1 MISSFRNFAKTKF
14 AGLLVFIMIIP
25 FVFWGM
31 GSMFSSGNTNTIAK
45 INKENISTQEF
56 IDFLNKEYFI
66 TDSIKFSIVSILF
79 VTMIFLLTYFLLKV
93 VKKIATKKLDEE
105 RKLKFKSVFSFLN
118 YFVYVVVALITFQ
131 NFGIELTGI
140 FAASAALFIG
150 IGLALQTFFQDII
163 SGILILADQTV
174 HVGDII
180 EIDGKIGRVENIKI
194 RTTRAV
200 TFDNKVLIIPNHKYL
215 TSTLFNWTE
224 NGTVLRGSVSVGVD
238 YNSDVEKVK
247 EILLEIADSHPH
259 LMKNPT
265 PNVIFK
271 NFGDNSLDFQLI
283 FTYNNGFRVNLIE
296 SDIRFLVYKRF
307 KENNINI
314 PFPQRVVHLQK

>member
-1 MISSFRNFAKTKF
+1 MKKF
-14 AGLLVFIMIIP
+14 IEF
-25 FVFWGM
+25 
-31 GSMFSSGNTNTIAK
+31 
-45 INKENISTQEF
+45 INKEF
-56 IDFLNKEYFI
+56 FI
-66 TDSIKFSIVSILF
+66 TDNIKFSIVTILL
-79 VTMIFLLTYFLLKV
+79 VTLIFLLTYLLLKLL
-93 VKKIATKKLDEE
+93 KKIATKKLDEE

-118 YFVYVVVALITFQ
+118 YFVYIIVALITFQ
-131 NFGIELTGI
+131 NFGINLTGI
-140 FAASAALFIG
+140 FAASAALLVG

-224 NGTVLRGSVSVGVD
+224 NGTILRGSVSVGVSYD
-238 YNSDVEKVK
+238 SDVEKVK
-247 EILLEIADSHPH
+247 EILLDIANSHPH
-259 LMKNPT
+259 LIKNP
-265 PNVIFK
+265 PPKVIFK
-271 NFGDNSLDFQLI
+271 NFGDSALDFKLI

-296 SDIRFLVYKRF
+296 SDIRFLVHKKF
-307 KENNINI
+307 KENNIEI
-314 PFPQRVVHLQK
+314 PFPQAVVHLEK

>member
-1 MISSFRNFAKTKF
+1 MKKF
-14 AGLLVFIMIIP
+14 IEF
-25 FVFWGM
+25 
-31 GSMFSSGNTNTIAK
+31 
-45 INKENISTQEF
+45 INKEF
-56 IDFLNKEYFI
+56 FI
-66 TDSIKFSIVSILF
+66 TDDIKFSIVTILL
-79 VTMIFLLTYFLLKV
+79 VSLIFLITYLFLKLL
-93 VKKIATKKLDEE
+93 KKIATKKLDEE

-118 YFVYVVVALITFQ
+118 YFVYIIVALITFQ
-131 NFGIELTGI
+131 NFGINLTGI
-140 FAASAALFIG
+140 FAASAALLVG

-224 NGTVLRGSVSVGVD
+224 NGTILRGSVSVGVSYD
-238 YNSDVEKVK
+238 SDVEKVK
-247 EILLEIADSHPH
+247 EILLDIANSHPH
-259 LMKNPT
+259 LIKNP
-265 PNVIFK
+265 PPKVIFK
-271 NFGDNSLDFQLI
+271 NFGDSALDFKLI

-296 SDIRFLVYKRF
+296 SDIRFLVHKKF
-307 KENNINI
+307 KENNIEI
-314 PFPQRVVHLQK
+314 PFPQAVVHLEK

>member
-1 MISSFRNFAKTKF
+1 MKKF
-14 AGLLVFIMIIP
+14 IEF
-25 FVFWGM
+25 
-31 GSMFSSGNTNTIAK
+31 
-45 INKENISTQEF
+45 INKEF
-56 IDFLNKEYFI
+56 FI
-66 TDSIKFSIVSILF
+66 TENIKFSIVTIIL
-79 VTMIFLLTYFLLKV
+79 VSLIFLITYFSLKII
-93 VKKIATKKLDEE
+93 KKIATKKLDEE

-118 YFVYVVVALITFQ
+118 YFVYIIVALITFQ
-131 NFGIELTGI
+131 NFGINLTGI
-140 FAASAALFIG
+140 FAASAALLVG

-180 EIDGKIGRVENIKI
+180 EIDGKVGRVENIKI

-224 NGTVLRGSVSVGVD
+224 NGTVLRGSVSVGVSYD
-238 YNSDVEKVK
+238 SDVQKIK
-247 EILLEIADSHPH
+247 EILLQIANDHPN
-259 LMKNPT
+259 LIKNPS
-265 PNVIFK
+265 PKVLFN
-271 NFGDNSLDFQLI
+271 NFGDSALEFELV

-296 SDIRFLVYKRF
+296 SDIRFLVHKSF
-307 KENNINI
+307 KENNIEI

>member
-1 MISSFRNFAKTKF
+1 MKKF
-14 AGLLVFIMIIP
+14 IEF
-25 FVFWGM
+25 
-31 GSMFSSGNTNTIAK
+31 
-45 INKENISTQEF
+45 INKEF
-56 IDFLNKEYFI
+56 FI
-66 TDSIKFSIVSILF
+66 TESIKFSIVTIIL
-79 VTMIFLLTYFLLKV
+79 VSLIFLITYFSLKII
-93 VKKIATKKLDEE
+93 KKIATKKLDEE

-118 YFVYVVVALITFQ
+118 YFVYIIVALITFQ
-131 NFGIELTGI
+131 NFGINLTGI
-140 FAASAALFIG
+140 FAASAALLVG

-180 EIDGKIGRVENIKI
+180 EIDGKVGRVENIKI

-224 NGTVLRGSVSVGVD
+224 NGTVLRGSVSVGVSYD
-238 YNSDVEKVK
+238 SDVQKIK
-247 EILLEIADSHPH
+247 EILLQIANDHPH
-259 LMKNPT
+259 LIKNP
-265 PNVIFK
+265 PPKVLFN
-271 NFGDNSLDFQLI
+271 NFGDSALEFELV

-296 SDIRFLVYKRF
+296 SDIRFLLYKKF

-314 PFPQRVVHLQK
+314 PYPQRVVHLQK